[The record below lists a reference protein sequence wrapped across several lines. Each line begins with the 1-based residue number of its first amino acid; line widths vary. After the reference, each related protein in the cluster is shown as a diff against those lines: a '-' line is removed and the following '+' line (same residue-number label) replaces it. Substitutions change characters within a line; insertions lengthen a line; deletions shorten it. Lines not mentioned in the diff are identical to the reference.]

1 MKKIFTKNLCIY
13 MAVALLVTVVAVFS
27 LQTVVTKSTNTKDSY
42 DKLEAVKER
51 LASNQE
57 EVEHLTENL
66 GENSLAKTT
75 AFAEM
80 IRMNPSFIND
90 KKKMNQIK
98 EDLMVSELHVI
109 DAKGIITHSTVDA
122 YVGFDMGSGE
132 QSAAFLA
139 IIDDPSM
146 VIVQEPQ
153 MNAAEGTLMQYVGVA
168 RRDGAGLV
176 QVGIRPEVLENMLKS
191 TTIDVVLKDIEFGS
205 TGYIFAIDKASG
217 LITAHPNQKLIG
229 QAAAQAG
236 LDISGAEKGRAKV
249 DGVTGYYVTD
259 EYDGQMIGTFM
270 PSREYYSQRWSQ
282 TLVVSASMFIIFF
295 ILLYMINR
303 MVDRDIVVGINRI
316 ADSMKDIADGNFSV
330 TVNET
335 GNQEFEVLSAS
346 INKMVESI
354 RVKMDENQGLL
365 ERQKQD
371 VENNVTLINN
381 IKAVCSGLEGV
392 SQETLKNA
400 HAMHSGTE
408 AQEEVVRDLKNT
420 MAELVRQLNASADAS
435 TEVSL
440 STVETVENMMNGR
453 KQMEE
458 LAASIEKISRTSM
471 EIEKIIGD
479 INAIAQQTNMLSLNA
494 SIEAARAGEMG
505 KGFAVVASQVGE
517 LATRSSQ
524 AARETGELI
533 MSSIQ
538 AVEDGK
544 KITEQTV
551 KQFDSMADGIEK
563 ASNSVR
569 QISDMVRGNVAI
581 VSEAMKGLEH
591 ISDVVNRNVEISNN
605 SEQVSA
611 AMAQEAEKLLQL
623 VEE

>member
-13 MAVALLVTVVAVFS
+13 MAVALLVTVVAIFT
-27 LQTVVTKSTNTKDSY
+27 LQTVVTKSTNTKSSY
-42 DKLEAVKER
+42 DKLEAVRER
-51 LASNQE
+51 LESNQE

-80 IRMNPSFIND
+80 IRMNPSLIND

-109 DAKGIITHSTVDA
+109 DDKGIITHSTVDA

-132 QSAAFLA
+132 QSAAFLE
-139 IIDDPSM
+139 IIDDPSL

-153 MNAAEGTLMQYVGVA
+153 ANAAEGTLMQYVGLA
-168 RRDGAGLV
+168 RRDAAGLV
-176 QVGIRPEVLENMLKS
+176 QVGIRPEVLEDILKG
-191 TTIDVVLKDIEFGS
+191 TAIDVVLRDIEFGN
-205 TGYIFAIDKASG
+205 TGYIFAIDKATG
-217 LITAHPNQKLIG
+217 LITAHPEQTLIG
-229 QAAAQAG
+229 QSAAQAG
-236 LDISGAEKGRAKV
+236 LDISGAGKGRAKV
-249 DGVTGYYVTD
+249 NGKTGYYVAE
-259 EYDGQMIGTFM
+259 EYDGQVIGTFM
-270 PSREYYSQRWSQ
+270 PSGEYYSQRWNQ
-282 TLVVSASMFIIFF
+282 TLVVSVSMFIIFF
-295 ILLYMINR
+295 ILLNMINR
-303 MVDRDIVVGINRI
+303 MVDRNIVTGINRI
-316 ADSMKDIADGNFSV
+316 ADSMKEIADGNFSV

-335 GNQEFEVLSAS
+335 GNQEFEGLSAS
-346 INKMVESI
+346 INKMVEGI
-354 RVKMDENQGLL
+354 RVKMSENEELL

-371 VENNVTLINN
+371 VENNLTLIDN

-400 HAMHSGTE
+400 RAMHSGTGE
-408 AQEEVVRDLKNT
+408 QEEVVQDLKNT
-420 MAELVRQLNASADAS
+420 MTELVRQLNASADAS
-435 TEVSL
+435 TEVSDATVQ
-440 STVETVENMMNGR
+440 TVEDMMAGR

-479 INAIAQQTNMLSLNA
+479 INSIAQQTNMLSLNA

-551 KQFDSMADGIEK
+551 RQFDSMADGIEK

-569 QISDMVRGNVAI
+569 QISDMVRGNVSI
-581 VSEAMKGLEH
+581 VSQAMEGLEH
-591 ISDVVNRNVEISNN
+591 ISNVVNRNVEISNN

-611 AMAQEAEKLLQL
+611 AMAQEAGKLLQL
-623 VEE
+623 VE